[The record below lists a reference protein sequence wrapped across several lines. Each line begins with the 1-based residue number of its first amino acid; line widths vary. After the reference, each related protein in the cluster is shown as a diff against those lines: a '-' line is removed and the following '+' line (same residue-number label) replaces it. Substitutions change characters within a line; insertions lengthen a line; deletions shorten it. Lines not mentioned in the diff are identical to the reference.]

1 MRRTKDSFPAADFH
15 KLSVWNLHPGGSMRL
30 KDKIAIVVGAG
41 QSPGEGMGNGR
52 ATVLRFAQEGAKV
65 LAVDNNLASAEETA
79 AIARQDAR
87 ERASG
92 ARQDARQSGG
102 EVVAF
107 EADVAKETS
116 LAAMVEAARQ
126 RFGRIDVLHYNV
138 GVSIAG
144 GDAPLDQITEAAFDR
159 IATINLRGAIMAC
172 KHVLP
177 VMRAQRSGVITMIS
191 SVAAWE
197 QYPNVV
203 YKATKAGMIAF
214 TQQVAIQNAEFG
226 VRANVI
232 LPGLMDTPMAV
243 DTRARAT
250 GKSRAEVAAGR
261 DARVPLRH
269 KMGTAWDVANAA
281 LFLASDEAGF
291 ITGVALPVD
300 GGALVHI
307 N

>member
-1 MRRTKDSFPAADFH
+1 
-15 KLSVWNLHPGGSMRL
+15 MRL
-30 KDKIAIVVGAG
+30 KDKVAIVVGAG

-52 ATVLRFAQEGAKV
+52 ATVLRFIQEGAKV
-65 LAVDNNLASAEETA
+65 LAVDNKLASAEETVA
-79 AIARQDAR
+79 M
-87 ERASG
+87 
-92 ARQDARQSGG
+92 ARQSGG
-102 EVVAF
+102 AAGDCVAF
-107 EADVAKETS
+107 EADVTKEST
-116 LAAMVEAARQ
+116 LAAMAEDTR
-126 RFGRIDVLHYNV
+126 RRWGRIDVLHYNV

-144 GDAPLDQITEAAFDR
+144 GDAPLAEIAEAAFDR
-159 IATINLRGAIMAC
+159 IMTINLRGAIMAC

-177 VMRAQRSGVITMIS
+177 VMRAQRSGVIITIS

-203 YKATKAGMIAF
+203 YKASKAGMIAF
-214 TQQVAIQNAEFG
+214 TLQIAIQNAEYG
-226 VRANVI
+226 IRANVI

-243 DTRARAT
+243 DTRARVS
-250 GKSRAEVAAGR
+250 GKSRAEVAAAR

-281 LFLASDEAGF
+281 LFLASDEANF

>member
-1 MRRTKDSFPAADFH
+1 
-15 KLSVWNLHPGGSMRL
+15 MRL

-41 QSPGEGMGNGR
+41 QSPGEGLGNGR
-52 ATVLRFAQEGAKV
+52 ATVLRFAREGAQV
-65 LAVDNNLASAEETA
+65 LAVDNNFASAEETVA
-79 AIARQDAR
+79 M
-87 ERASG
+87 
-92 ARQDARQSGG
+92 ARQSGG
-102 EVVAF
+102 ECLAF
-107 EADVAKETS
+107 EADVANETT
-116 LAAMVEAARQ
+116 LAAMVEAR
-126 RFGRIDVLHYNV
+126 RRWGRIDVLHYNV

-144 GDAPLDQITEAAFDR
+144 GDAPLDEITEDAFDR
-159 IATINLRGAIMAC
+159 LAIINLRGAIMTC

-177 VMRAQRSGVITMIS
+177 LMRAQRAGVIITIS

-197 QYPNVV
+197 QYPNVA

-232 LPGLMDTPMAV
+232 LPGLIDTPMAV
-243 DTRARAT
+243 DTRARVT
-250 GKSRAEVAAGR
+250 GKSRAEVAAAR

-269 KMGTAWDVANAA
+269 KMGTPWDVANAA
-281 LFLASDEAGF
+281 LFLASDEANF

>member
-1 MRRTKDSFPAADFH
+1 
-15 KLSVWNLHPGGSMRL
+15 MRL
-30 KDKIAIVVGAG
+30 KDKVAIVVGAG

-52 ATVLRFAQEGAKV
+52 ATVLRFVEEGAKV
-65 LAVDNNLASAEETA
+65 LVVDNNLSSAEETVA
-79 AIARQDAR
+79 MARAKNSA
-87 ERASG
+87 ECA
-92 ARQDARQSGG
+92 
-102 EVVAF
+102 AF
-107 EADVAKETS
+107 EADVCKEST
-116 LAAMVEAARQ
+116 LAAMAAGCRA
-126 RFGRIDVLHYNV
+126 RWGRIDILHYNV

-144 GDAPLDQITEAAFDR
+144 GDAPVEEITETAFDR

-177 VMRAQRSGVITMIS
+177 IMRAQRSGAIIMIS

-214 TQQVAIQNAEFG
+214 TQQIAIQNAQFG
-226 VRANVI
+226 IRANVI

-243 DTRARAT
+243 DTRARAS
-250 GKSRAEVAAGR
+250 GKSRAEVAAAR
-261 DARVPLRH
+261 DVRVPLRH

-281 LFLASDEAGF
+281 LFLASDEANF

>member
-1 MRRTKDSFPAADFH
+1 
-15 KLSVWNLHPGGSMRL
+15 MRL
-30 KDKIAIVVGAG
+30 KDKVAIVVGAG

-52 ATVLRFAQEGAKV
+52 ATALRFAQEGAKV
-65 LAVDNNLASAEETA
+65 MAVDNRLASAEETVA
-79 AIARQDAR
+79 MV
-87 ERASG
+87 
-92 ARQDARQSGG
+92 RQSGG
-102 EVVAF
+102 ACVAF
-107 EADVAKETS
+107 EADVTS
-116 LAAMVEAARQ
+116 EATLAAMVAAARG
-126 RFGRIDVLHYNV
+126 RFGRIDILHYNV

-144 GDAPLDQITEAAFDR
+144 GDAPLDKLTEAAFDR
-159 IATINLRGAIMAC
+159 ISTINLRGAIMAC

-177 VMRAQRSGVITMIS
+177 VMRAQRAGVIIMIS

-197 QYPNVV
+197 QYPNVA
-203 YKATKAGMIAF
+203 YKATKAAMIAF

-243 DTRARAT
+243 DTRARAS

-281 LFLASDEAGF
+281 LFLASDEANF

-300 GGALVHI
+300 GGALVAI